1 MSVTSGIQMFNQI
14 HGRADHR
21 EIGVDPLLAFTAST
35 AQENEDKATS
45 QVKYPDHYRQGTSP
59 YDVARSMYGPEGLL
73 KFVTINCVKYVSR
86 YPHKY
91 AGDRDKQLADLVKAR
106 QSLDT
111 AIELHKEIYGN
122 GIVRHG

>member
-1 MSVTSGIQMFNQI
+1 MFNQI
-14 HGRADHR
+14 HGRDDR
-21 EIGVDPLLAFTAST
+21 RDIEVDPPFTFKQSSA
-35 AQENEDKATS
+35 ENSEDIAINKV
-45 QVKYPDHYRQGTSP
+45 QNPDHYRQGASP
-59 YDVARSMYGPEGLL
+59 YDMAKSMYGSEGLL

-91 AGDRDKQLADLVKAR
+91 KDDRDKQLADLVKAR

>member
-1 MSVTSGIQMFNQI
+1 MYP
-14 HGRADHR
+14 A
-21 EIGVDPLLAFTAST
+21 
-35 AQENEDKATS
+35 EDFIDRLTETVAK
-45 QVKYPDHYRQGTSP
+45 PDHYNKGASP
-59 YDVARSMYGPEGLL
+59 YEVAKAMYGAEGLL

-86 YPHKY
+86 YPHKHK
-91 AGDRDKQLADLVKAR
+91 GNSDNQLADLVKAR

>member
-1 MSVTSGIQMFNQI
+1 MFNQI

-21 EIGVDPLLAFTAST
+21 ETGVDPLLAFKQSSY
-35 AQENEDKATS
+35 ENSEDSAIDKV
-45 QVKYPDHYRQGTSP
+45 QNPDHYRQGASP
-59 YDVARSMYGPEGLL
+59 YDMAKSMYGSEGLL

-91 AGDRDKQLADLVKAR
+91 KGDRDKQLADLVKAR

>member
-1 MSVTSGIQMFNQI
+1 MFNQI
-14 HGRADHR
+14 HGREDRR
-21 EIGVDPLLAFTAST
+21 EIEIDPLFVSDNDQALEKV
-35 AQENEDKATS
+35 QK
-45 QVKYPDHYRQGTSP
+45 PDHYRQGTSP
-59 YDVARSMYGPEGLL
+59 YDVAKSMYGAEGLL

-91 AGDRDKQLADLVKAR
+91 KGDRDKQLADLVKAR